1 MLFAHLDT
9 TRFLYQ
15 SPGLNEDQNW
25 LKNDEVA
32 ALKGLHVE
40 HQNDENFSFF
50 GQTKRGQRQLS
61 SKKLTNLLVGG
72 ANTVERVK
80 ILFNEPTS
88 HAHQNGF
95 VN

>member
-1 MLFAHLDT
+1 MAVGILGGRYSWT
-9 TRFLYQ
+9 I
-15 SPGLNEDQNW
+15 
-25 LKNDEVA
+25 
-32 ALKGLHVE
+32 KGLHFE

-80 ILFNEPTS
+80 ILFNERTS

>member
-1 MLFAHLDT
+1 MTVHGCF
-9 TRFLYQ
+9 
-15 SPGLNEDQNW
+15 GLGIAR
-25 LKNDEVA
+25 V
-32 ALKGLHVE
+32 LKGLHVE

-80 ILFNEPTS
+80 ILFNERTS

>member
-1 MLFAHLDT
+1 MNSHREF
-9 TRFLYQ
+9 
-15 SPGLNEDQNW
+15 GNN
-25 LKNDEVA
+25 V
-32 ALKGLHVE
+32 KGLHVE

-80 ILFNEPTS
+80 ILFNERTS

>member
-1 MLFAHLDT
+1 MAYAKTLSVAEKARFQLKLE
-9 TRFLYQ
+9 FLYN
-15 SPGLNEDQNW
+15 SKDI
-25 LKNDEVA
+25 
-32 ALKGLHVE
+32 KGLHVE

-80 ILFNEPTS
+80 ILFNERTS
-88 HAHQNGF
+88 HAYQNGF